1 MARKGLFYLTYSNF
15 EYIIIYQQQRITMSE
30 VMKTEKIKKEIPTK
44 EYTASE
50 KAKILDKLITAR
62 VGLLLRHPFFGNLAT
77 RMKLIDASDWCPTL
91 ATDGRNF
98 YYNND
103 FVYKLK
109 PKEAEFGFAHE
120 VLHNVFD
127 HMGRRDHRD
136 PVISN
141 IAADYA
147 ANQILK
153 DEGIGE
159 VPSWIKIYQ
168 DNKYRGQSYEQI
180 YEELESKATKI
191 DLSTLGE
198 LLDEHLDG
206 EGDDDS
212 KDGDNEGNGKGPPRL
227 TADEKKK
234 IRDEIKEAM
243 VAAAQAAGAGRVPA
257 GVQRLIQTF
266 TEPKM
271 DWRQMLRM
279 NIQSIIKSNFSFSR
293 PNRKSQH
300 CGAVLPGLMN
310 EETIDVAVA
319 IDMSGSISD
328 KMANDFISE
337 VKGIMDEY
345 VDFKLDLWC
354 FDTEVYG
361 YQQFTSDNADEIME
375 YKCKGGGG
383 TDFDVNYSFM
393 KDNDINPKRF
403 IMFTDGYPC
412 GSWGDED
419 YCESLFIVHGN
430 DKIISPFGQT
440 AHYK

>member
-1 MARKGLFYLTYSNF
+1 MKQEKQKKQDWLGKTF
-15 EYIIIYQQQRITMSE
+15 SE
-30 VMKTEKIKKEIPTK
+30 
-44 EYTASE
+44 SE

-77 RMKLIDASDWCPTL
+77 RMKMVEASDWCQTL

-98 YYNND
+98 YFNLG
-103 FVYKLK
+103 FVNKLT

-127 HMGRRDHRD
+127 HMGRRDGRD
-136 PVISN
+136 PQLSN

-153 DEGIGE
+153 DERIGT
-159 VPSWIKIYQ
+159 VPSFIKIFQ
-168 DNKYRGQSYEQI
+168 DDKYRGWSYEQI
-180 YEELESKATKI
+180 YQDLYDKAEKI
-191 DLSTLGE
+191 DIGSLGE

-206 EGDDDS
+206 EGEGEDGEGE
-212 KDGDNEGNGKGPPRL
+212 DGDKEGNGKGRPKL
-227 TADEKKK
+227 TAEEKKA

-243 VAAAQAAGAGRVPA
+243 VAAAQSAGAGKVPA
-257 GVQRLIQTF
+257 GIARMIKDF

-271 DWRQMLRM
+271 DWRQLLRM
-279 NIQSIIKSNFSFSR
+279 NIQSILKSNFSFAR
-293 PNRKSQH
+293 PNRKSQQ
-300 CGAVLPGLMN
+300 CGAILPGMMN
-310 EETIDVAVA
+310 EETIDVSVA

-328 KMANDFISE
+328 KMAKDFLSE

-345 VDFKLDLWC
+345 KDFKLDLWC
-354 FDTEVYG
+354 FDTDVYG
-361 YQQFTSDNADEIME
+361 YKQFTGDTADEINDYE
-375 YKCKGGGG
+375 CQGGGG
-383 TDFDVNYSFM
+383 TDFDANWQFM
-393 KDNDINPKRF
+393 KNEDIQPKKF

-419 YCESLFIVHGN
+419 YCDTIFIIHGN
-430 DKIISPFGQT
+430 DAIISPFGQT

>member
-1 MARKGLFYLTYSNF
+1 MTS
-15 EYIIIYQQQRITMSE
+15 
-30 VMKTEKIKKEIPTK
+30 VMKAEKVKKPMVAK
-44 EYTASE
+44 EYTAAE
-50 KAKILDKLITAR
+50 KSKIVEKLVTAR
-62 VGLLLRHPFFGNLAT
+62 IGLLLRHPFFGNLAT
-77 RMKLIDASDWCPTL
+77 RMKLIDASDWCATL

-103 FVYKLK
+103 FVNKLK

-136 PVISN
+136 PTLSN

-147 ANQILK
+147 VNQILK
-153 DEGIGE
+153 DERIGE
-159 VPSWIKIYQ
+159 VPSWIKIFQ
-168 DNKYRGQSYEQI
+168 DNKYRGMSYEQI
-180 YEELESKATKI
+180 YDDLYEKAEKI
-191 DLSTLGE
+191 DIGSLGE

-206 EGDDDS
+206 DEEGEGDGE
-212 KDGDNEGNGKGPPRL
+212 DGDQEGKGKGRPRL
-227 TADEKKK
+227 TAEEKKQ

-243 VAAAQAAGAGRVPA
+243 VAAAQAAGAGRVPGA
-257 GVQRLIQTF
+257 VARMIQTF

-279 NIQSIIKSNFSFSR
+279 NIQSILKSNFSFSR

-300 CGAVLPGLMN
+300 CGAVLPGMMN
-310 EETIDVAVA
+310 EETIDVSVA

-328 KMANDFISE
+328 AMARDFIGE

-345 VDFKLDLWC
+345 KDFKLDLWC
-354 FDTEVYG
+354 FDTEIYG
-361 YQQFTSDNADEIME
+361 YKQFTGDTADELME
-375 YKCKGGGG
+375 YECKGGGG
-383 TDFDVNYSFM
+383 TDFDANWKFM
-393 KDNDINPKRF
+393 KDEDINPKRF

-419 YCESLFIVHGN
+419 YCETLFIIHGN
-430 DKIISPFGQT
+430 ESIISPFGQT
-440 AHYK
+440 AYYK

>member
-1 MARKGLFYLTYSNF
+1 MTS
-15 EYIIIYQQQRITMSE
+15 I
-30 VMKTEKIKKEIPTK
+30 MKTEKVKKPVATK
-44 EYTASE
+44 EYTQAE
-50 KAKILDKLITAR
+50 KSKIVEKLVTAR
-62 VGLLLRHPFFGNLAT
+62 IGLLLRHPFFGNLAT
-77 RMKLIDASDWCPTL
+77 RLKLVDASDWCTTL

-103 FVYKLK
+103 FVNKLK

-136 PVISN
+136 PQLSN

-147 ANQILK
+147 TNQILK
-153 DEGIGE
+153 DERIGE
-159 VPSWIKIYQ
+159 VPSWIKIFQ
-168 DNKYRGQSYEQI
+168 DNKYRGMSYEQI
-180 YEELESKATKI
+180 YDDLYEKAEKI
-191 DLSTLGE
+191 DIGSLGE

-206 EGDDDS
+206 EGDDEG
-212 KDGDNEGNGKGPPRL
+212 DGNEGEEVDGSGKGRPRL
-227 TADEKKK
+227 TAEEKKQ
-234 IRDEIKEAM
+234 IRDEIKEAI
-243 VAAAQAAGAGRVPA
+243 VAAAQSAGAGRVPGA
-257 GVQRLIQTF
+257 VARMIQTF

-279 NIQSIIKSNFSFSR
+279 NIQSILKSNFSFSR

-300 CGAVLPGLMN
+300 CGAVLPGMMN
-310 EETIDVAVA
+310 EETIDVSVA

-328 KMANDFISE
+328 AMARDFIGE

-345 VDFKLDLWC
+345 KDFKLDLWC
-354 FDTEVYG
+354 FDTDIYG
-361 YQQFTSDNADEIME
+361 YKQFTGDTADELME
-375 YKCKGGGG
+375 YECKGGGG
-383 TDFDVNYSFM
+383 TDFDANWKFM

-419 YCESLFIVHGN
+419 YCETLFIIHGN
-430 DKIISPFGQT
+430 ESIISPFGQT
-440 AHYK
+440 AYYK

>member
-1 MARKGLFYLTYSNF
+1 MTS
-15 EYIIIYQQQRITMSE
+15 
-30 VMKTEKIKKEIPTK
+30 VMKAEKIKKPVASK
-44 EYTASE
+44 EYTSAE
-50 KAKILDKLITAR
+50 KSKIVEKLVTAR
-62 VGLLLRHPFFGNLAT
+62 IGLLLRHPFFGNLAT
-77 RMKLIDASDWCPTL
+77 RLRLIDASDWCATL

-103 FVYKLK
+103 FVNKLK

-127 HMGRRDHRD
+127 HIGRRDHRD
-136 PVISN
+136 PTLSN

-147 ANQILK
+147 VNQILK
-153 DEGIGE
+153 DERIGE

-168 DNKYRGQSYEQI
+168 DNKYRGMSYEQI
-180 YEELESKATKI
+180 YDDLYEKADKI
-191 DLSTLGE
+191 DIGSLGE

-206 EGDDDS
+206 EGDDEGDS
-212 KDGDNEGNGKGPPRL
+212 DGDGDKEGKGKGRPKL
-227 TADEKKK
+227 TAEEKKAIK
-234 IRDEIKEAM
+234 DEIKEAM

-257 GVQRLIQTF
+257 GVRRLIQDF

-271 DWRQMLRM
+271 DWRQLLRM
-279 NIQSIIKSNFSFSR
+279 NIQSIIKSNFSFQR

-300 CGAVLPGLMN
+300 CGAVLPGMMN
-310 EETIDVAVA
+310 EETIDVSVA

-328 KMANDFISE
+328 AMAKDFLSE

-354 FDTEVYG
+354 FDTQVYN
-361 YQQFTSDNADEIME
+361 YARFTGDTADEIMGYE
-375 YKCKGGGG
+375 PKGGGG
-383 TDFDVNYSFM
+383 TDFDVNYQFM
-393 KDNDINPKRF
+393 KDEGIEPKRF

-419 YCESLFIVHGN
+419 YCESLFIIHGN
-430 DKIISPFGQT
+430 DSIISPFGQT
-440 AHYK
+440 AYYK

>member
-1 MARKGLFYLTYSNF
+1 MTS
-15 EYIIIYQQQRITMSE
+15 
-30 VMKTEKIKKEIPTK
+30 VMKTEKVKKPVPTK
-44 EYTASE
+44 EYTQAE
-50 KAKILDKLITAR
+50 KNKIVEKLVTAR
-62 VGLLLRHPFFGNLAT
+62 IGLLLRHPFFGNLAT
-77 RMKLIDASDWCPTL
+77 RMKLIDASDWCATL

-103 FVYKLK
+103 FVNKLK

-136 PVISN
+136 PTLSN

-153 DEGIGE
+153 DERIGE
-159 VPSWIKIYQ
+159 VPTFIKIYQ
-168 DNKYRGQSYEQI
+168 DNKYRGMSYEQI
-180 YEELESKATKI
+180 YDDIYEKADKI
-191 DLSTLGE
+191 DIGSLGE

-206 EGDDDS
+206 DDESDGDGEGDQ
-212 KDGDNEGNGKGPPRL
+212 EGGKKGRPKL
-227 TADEKKK
+227 TAEEKKA

-243 VAAAQAAGAGRVPA
+243 VAAAQAAGAGKVPA
-257 GVQRLIQTF
+257 GIQRMISSF

-279 NIQSIIKSNFSFSR
+279 NIQSILKSNFSFSR

-300 CGAVLPGLMN
+300 CGAILPGMMN
-310 EETIDVAVA
+310 EETIDVSVA

-328 KMANDFISE
+328 SMAMDFLSE

-345 VDFKLDLWC
+345 QDFKLDLWT
-354 FDTEVYG
+354 FDTRVYG
-361 YQQFTSDNADEIME
+361 YQRFTGDSADEILS
-375 YKCKGGGG
+375 YKCQGGGG
-383 TDFDVNYSFM
+383 TDFDVNYEFM
-393 KDNDINPKRF
+393 KNEGIEPKRF

-412 GSWGDED
+412 GSWGDEN
-419 YCESLFIVHGN
+419 YCESLFIIHGN
-430 DKIISPFGQT
+430 DSIVSPFGQT

>member
-1 MARKGLFYLTYSNF
+1 
-15 EYIIIYQQQRITMSE
+15 
-30 VMKTEKIKKEIPTK
+30 MKTEKMKKPVATK
-44 EYTASE
+44 EYTQAE
-50 KAKILDKLITAR
+50 KNKIIEKLVTAR
-62 VGLLLRHPFFGNLAT
+62 IGLLLRHPFFGNLAT
-77 RMKLIDASDWCPTL
+77 RMKLIDASDWCATL

-103 FVYKLK
+103 FVNKLK

-136 PVISN
+136 PQLSN

-153 DEGIGE
+153 DERIGE
-159 VPSWIKIYQ
+159 VPAFIKIFQ
-168 DNKYRGQSYEQI
+168 DNKYRGMSYEQI
-180 YEELESKATKI
+180 YDDLYEKADKI
-191 DLSTLGE
+191 DIGSLGE

-206 EGDDDS
+206 EGDDD
-212 KDGDNEGNGKGPPRL
+212 GNGEGGDKEGKGRPRL
-227 TADEKKK
+227 TAEEKKA

-243 VAAAQAAGAGRVPA
+243 VAAAQAAGAGKVPA
-257 GVQRLIQTF
+257 GVRRLIQDF

-271 DWRQMLRM
+271 DWRQLLRM
-279 NIQSIIKSNFSFSR
+279 NIQSIIKSNFSFQR

-300 CGAVLPGLMN
+300 CGAVLPGMMN
-310 EETIDVAVA
+310 EETIDVSVA

-328 KMANDFISE
+328 TMAKDFLSE

-354 FDTEVYG
+354 FDTQVYN
-361 YQQFTSDNADEIME
+361 YAKFTGDTADEIMSYE
-375 YKCKGGGG
+375 VKGGGG
-383 TDFDVNYSFM
+383 TDFDVNYQFM
-393 KDNDINPKRF
+393 KDEGIEPKRF

-419 YCESLFIVHGN
+419 YCESLFIIHGN
-430 DKIISPFGQT
+430 DSIISPFGQT
-440 AHYK
+440 AYYK